1 MRLVIGHPT
10 WRRISG
16 EEDHRKID
24 PERFLVFRVW
34 FVEMV
39 SPGPDGAKAIGQG
52 PPNGAGEGSPSG
64 KRGADSLVLG
74 ASRPLVNHLHP
85 KGFGEDCLTG
95 GGQYHSM
102 NPLQERQGG
111 LS

>member
-1 MRLVIGHPT
+1 MT
-10 WRRISG
+10 KTT
-16 EEDHRKID
+16 RKID

-39 SPGPDGAKAIGQG
+39 SPGPDGATAIGQG

-74 ASRPLVNHLHP
+74 ASRPLVSHLHR
-85 KGFGEDCLTG
+85 KDSGKIVWRAEAKAI
-95 GGQYHSM
+95 
-102 NPLQERQGG
+102 R
-111 LS
+111 

>member
-1 MRLVIGHPT
+1 MT
-10 WRRISG
+10 KTT
-16 EEDHRKID
+16 RKID

-39 SPGPDGAKAIGQG
+39 SPGPDGATAIGQG

-74 ASRPLVNHLHP
+74 ASRPLVNPLHP
-85 KGFGEDCLTG
+85 KGFGEACLTG
-95 GGQYHSM
+95 GGHSHPM